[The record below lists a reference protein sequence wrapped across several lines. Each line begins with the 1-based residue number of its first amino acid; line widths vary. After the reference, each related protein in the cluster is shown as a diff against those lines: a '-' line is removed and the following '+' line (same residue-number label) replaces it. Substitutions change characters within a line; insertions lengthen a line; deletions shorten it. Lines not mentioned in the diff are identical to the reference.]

1 MVLLCKTTKCPH
13 WIIVR
18 MFCCSFKTGM
28 GGTQLVFQNED
39 SNSFRHSMQVI
50 CCFIAF
56 CKSDLIHIFPTALL
70 LLQILEWERGED
82 SAYIIWL
89 SFQYLAC
96 WFHTALVFI
105 VIPWPVRTKSIV
117 CFKKRS
123 SGAYSQ
129 LLNHAEP
136 IPSTWAFEVQ
146 GWIPLELT
154 PDFFCQPSTRS
165 TLQTKAQKFLEEV
178 YQNLLCE
185 TLLNR
190 LHQGEISFSQKG
202 ACGSSFLPGNICRDL
217 LFR

>member
-96 WFHTALVFI
+96 CFHTALVFI

-154 PDFFCQPSTRS
+154 RDFF
-165 TLQTKAQKFLEEV
+165 
-178 YQNLLCE
+178 
-185 TLLNR
+185 
-190 LHQGEISFSQKG
+190 
-202 ACGSSFLPGNICRDL
+202 LPA
-217 LFR
+217 